1 MDASDTETLSGDEVR
16 EGPSEAGGTVP
27 AGPEAPVDGGTPDYE
42 NAAHFA
48 ARISH
53 WLDQHR
59 MASQRVTEN
68 DWRRVL
74 RQVADA
80 LQMFEEM
87 EFVQNDEHA
96 QSLLARVVKSVDLED
111 MNEQLDRFL
120 FYIAA
125 VFSEKID
132 AGDGAHVQ
140 ASTGKAS
147 RRPIE
152 NAAQQQMDDGEP
164 RRARV
169 RTRMRL

>member
-1 MDASDTETLSGDEVR
+1 MDASDTENLSGEEVR
-16 EGPSEAGGTVP
+16 EGRSETGG
-27 AGPEAPVDGGTPDYE
+27 ALPVGSAAQTDGGAPDYE

-59 MASQRVTEN
+59 LASQRITEN

-80 LQMFEEM
+80 LQQFQEM
-87 EFVQNDEHA
+87 EFVQNDVHA
-96 QSLLARVVKSVDLED
+96 QSLLARVVRSVDLED

-120 FYIAA
+120 FYVAA

-132 AGDGAHVQ
+132 EGEGGHVQ
-140 ASTGKAS
+140 AVTGNAT
-147 RRPIE
+147 RRPLE
-152 NAAQQQMDDGEP
+152 NAAQHQMDDGEP
-164 RRARV
+164 RRARA